1 LTKGTNYK
9 RWGEAK
15 ANIKGL
21 VTMDD
26 YFSVLA
32 VYPILRFDRDTLD
45 NMEREADPFLRKVR
59 LIESRFSLPIGK
71 KAFFIL
77 STIFYQWYL
86 LPFFISGVFLCIR
99 MCRVRYAVPFLV
111 SVFMGYFV
119 LLSMTGTIPD
129 FSLPM
134 IPFVAICSAASLVY
148 IFQLLPRIIHN
159 TAVLFIS
166 MVLAVHTAHA
176 SNSIL
181 FGQKID
187 ACPSRVLGYLLR
199 DSGGKTP
206 FTVLLDSYV
215 EPIYSLAAAELDHD
229 GVIYLK
235 AAAMD
240 GIDSTSLAGWLKR
253 GGFSRM
259 TNLLGKAEYPEVK
272 YILAIM
278 PEEMRHYSS
287 LAKEDVLQFRLKRI
301 ISEKD
306 GSASEYIYKR

>member
-1 LTKGTNYK
+1 
-9 RWGEAK
+9 
-15 ANIKGL
+15 
-21 VTMDD
+21 
-26 YFSVLA
+26 
-32 VYPILRFDRDTLD
+32 
-45 NMEREADPFLRKVR
+45 
-59 LIESRFSLPIGK
+59 
-71 KAFFIL
+71 
-77 STIFYQWYL
+77 
-86 LPFFISGVFLCIR
+86 
-99 MCRVRYAVPFLV
+99 
-111 SVFMGYFV
+111 
-119 LLSMTGTIPD
+119 
-129 FSLPM
+129 
-134 IPFVAICSAASLVY
+134 
-148 IFQLLPRIIHN
+148 
-159 TAVLFIS
+159 